1 MCERKVY
8 KIQYLQNLVGFHLSV
23 NK

>member
-8 KIQYLQNLVGFHLSV
+8 KIQYLQNLVVFI
-23 NK
+23 